1 MKTAIRIIDE
11 IIEMILD
18 FLFMAWV
25 LFFAVVAAIL
35 LGA

>member
-1 MKTAIRIIDE
+1 MKTAIRIIDK

-25 LFFAVVAAIL
+25 VFFAVVAAIL